1 MIPPTIAPSLI
12 PTDDPT
18 SEPTLAPTISTDEPT
33 SEPTLAPTILTDE
46 PTPTSQTDEPTPAL
60 SDEPTNE
67 PTLLPTMEPTAF
79 PIDEP
84 TDEPTVLTLVPTSK
98 PTTDK
103 PISTDTPTSTPTTK
117 LSDKPISTNAPT
129 SQCPGKEGTI
139 ADIAAGNPDF
149 SILVQAL
156 TAVDLVDALEG
167 PGPFTVFA
175 PPNNAFLSLPD
186 GTLDYLLLPENKQLL
201 TNILL
206 YHVVPNYYQRNDF
219 ISGDLMTLYGET
231 VVIEVTAT
239 GVLVNDAS
247 IIIPNIE
254 ACNGII
260 QVIDKVLLLP
270 GLFTAAPT
278 SSSTTVPT
286 FKPTT
291 TKPISS
297 ITEFPTTF
305 KPTSA
310 PTSLKPTSVPTS
322 NQTIFD
328 IALGN
333 SDFSILVQALTA
345 ANLVDDLNEP
355 GTLTVFGP
363 PNSAFLSL
371 PNGTLD
377 NLLLPQNI
385 LQLENLLLYHV
396 LPEIYMSYEFDSR
409 EYDTLNLNGDPVSVE
424 VLNNGTV
431 KVNTAIVVVANIM
444 ASNGVIHVVD
454 QVLLPPTTNST
465 TRRPTRFPTSKPTTS
480 KPATSTPTTIKPT
493 STPTSLPTSAPTT
506 TKPTSRAPTKAPTS
520 TPSSAKPS
528 PTPFASSINLVPSP
542 VCLPGYTCLQNSDFG
557 ESDLTRYNI
566 DLVLEMSAIADYRDA
581 YIKAVTKW
589 MAVIIGDMPSSI
601 VNTTADNRV
610 GNCTNVP
617 TNVDDLHICG
627 QDKIIDGPGKVVGY
641 AGPLIL
647 KRNVTTNKYVAQTG
661 QMT

>member
-12 PTDDPT
+12 PTLSPT
-18 SEPTLAPTISTDEPT
+18 LNPTLEPTPEPTLEPT
-33 SEPTLAPTILTDE
+33 PEPTMATE
-46 PTPTSQTDEPTPAL
+46 SPTSQTDEPTPAL
-60 SDEPTNE
+60 SDEPTNQ
-67 PTLLPTMEPTAF
+67 PTLLPTVEPTAF

-84 TDEPTVLTLVPTSK
+84 TAEPSVLTLVPTSK

-117 LSDKPISTNAPT
+117 LTDTPISTDTPT

-139 ADIAAGNPDF
+139 ADIAVGNPDF

-156 TAVDLVDALEG
+156 TAADLVGALTG

-206 YHVVPNYYQRNDF
+206 YHVVPDYYQRNDF
-219 ISGDLMTLYGET
+219 ISGDLMTLYGDA
-231 VVIEVTAT
+231 VLIGVTAT

-260 QVIDKVLLLP
+260 QVIDKVLLIP
-270 GLFTAAPT
+270 GLFTASPT

-291 TKPISS
+291 TKPIST

-310 PTSLKPTSVPTS
+310 PTSTPTSLKPTSVPTP

-328 IALGN
+328 IASGN
-333 SDFSILVQALTA
+333 PDFSILVQALTA
-345 ANLVDDLNEP
+345 AKLVDGLNEP

-385 LQLENLLLYHV
+385 LQLQNLLLYHI

-409 EYDTLNLNGDPVSVE
+409 AYDTLDFNGDPVIVE

-431 KVNTAIVVVANIM
+431 KVNTAVVITANIM

-465 TRRPTRFPTSKPTTS
+465 TLRPTRFPTSKPTTS
-480 KPATSTPTTIKPT
+480 KPTTSTPTTLK
-493 STPTSLPTSAPTT
+493 PTSLPTSSTTSIPTT
-506 TKPTSRAPTKAPTS
+506 
-520 TPSSAKPS
+520 AKPITPN
-528 PTPFASSINLVPSP
+528 PTTLIPTTVKLVPSP
-542 VCLPGYTCLQNSDFG
+542 LCLPGYTCLQNSDFG

-581 YIKAVTKW
+581 YVKAVTKW

-617 TNVDDLHICG
+617 TMVDDLHICS
-627 QDKIIDGPGKVVGY
+627 QDKNIDGPGKVVGY

>member
-1 MIPPTIAPSLI
+1 
-12 PTDDPT
+12 
-18 SEPTLAPTISTDEPT
+18 
-33 SEPTLAPTILTDE
+33 
-46 PTPTSQTDEPTPAL
+46 
-60 SDEPTNE
+60 
-67 PTLLPTMEPTAF
+67 
-79 PIDEP
+79 
-84 TDEPTVLTLVPTSK
+84 
-98 PTTDK
+98 
-103 PISTDTPTSTPTTK
+103 
-117 LSDKPISTNAPT
+117 
-129 SQCPGKEGTI
+129 
-139 ADIAAGNPDF
+139 
-149 SILVQAL
+149 VQAL

-206 YHVVPNYYQRNDF
+206 YHVVPGYYLRNDF
-219 ISGDLMTLYGET
+219 ISGDLMTLYGDA
-231 VVIEVTAT
+231 VLIGVTAT
-239 GVLVNDAS
+239 SVLVNDAS

-260 QVIDKVLLLP
+260 QVIDKVLLIP
-270 GLFTAAPT
+270 GLFTASPT

-291 TKPISS
+291 TKPIST

-310 PTSLKPTSVPTS
+310 PTSAPTSLKPTSVPTP

-333 SDFSILVQALTA
+333 PDFSILVQALTA
-345 ANLVDDLNEP
+345 AKLVDGLNEP

-385 LQLENLLLYHV
+385 LQLQNLLLYHI

-409 EYDTLNLNGDPVSVE
+409 AYDTLDFNGDPVIVE

-431 KVNTAIVVVANIM
+431 KVNTAVVITANVM
-444 ASNGVIHVVD
+444 ANNGVIHVVD

-465 TRRPTRFPTSKPTTS
+465 TPRPTRFPTSKPTTL
-480 KPATSTPTTIKPT
+480 KPTTSTPTTLK
-493 STPTSLPTSAPTT
+493 PTSLPTSSTTSIPTT
-506 TKPTSRAPTKAPTS
+506 
-520 TPSSAKPS
+520 AKPITPN
-528 PTPFASSINLVPSP
+528 PTTLIPTTVKLVPSP
-542 VCLPGYTCLQNSDFG
+542 LCLPGYTCLQNSDFG

-581 YIKAVTKW
+581 YVKAVTKW
-589 MAVIIGDMPSSI
+589 MAVIIGDMPSST

-617 TNVDDLHICG
+617 TMVDDLHVCS
-627 QDKIIDGPGKVVGY
+627 QDKNIDGPGKVVGY

-647 KRNVTTNKYVAQTG
+647 KRNETTNKYVAQTG

>member
-12 PTDDPT
+12 PTLSPTLNPTFNPSLNPTESLPVTTLNPTLNPTDGPTENPT
-18 SEPTLAPTISTDEPT
+18 SSKEFPTDV
-33 SEPTLAPTILTDE
+33 
-46 PTPTSQTDEPTPAL
+46 PTPL

-67 PTLLPTMEPTAF
+67 TVEPTAF

-84 TDEPTVLTLVPTSK
+84 TAEPTVLTLVPTSK

-103 PISTDTPTSTPTTK
+103 PISTDTPTS
-117 LSDKPISTNAPT
+117 
-129 SQCPGKEGTI
+129 QCPGKEGTI
-139 ADIAAGNPDF
+139 ADIAVGNPDF

-156 TAVDLVDALEG
+156 TAADLVGALTG

-206 YHVVPNYYQRNDF
+206 YHVVPDYYQRNDF
-219 ISGDLMTLYGET
+219 ISGDLMTLYGDA
-231 VVIEVTAT
+231 VLIGVTAT

-260 QVIDKVLLLP
+260 QVIDKVLLIP
-270 GLFTAAPT
+270 GLFTASPT

-291 TKPISS
+291 TKPIST

-310 PTSLKPTSVPTS
+310 PTSTPTSLKPTSVPTP

-328 IALGN
+328 IASGN
-333 SDFSILVQALTA
+333 PDFSILVQALTA
-345 ANLVDDLNEP
+345 AKLVDGLNEP

-377 NLLLPQNI
+377 NLLLPHNI
-385 LQLENLLLYHV
+385 LQLQNLLLYHI

-409 EYDTLNLNGDPVSVE
+409 AYDTLDFYGDPVIVE

-431 KVNTAIVVVANIM
+431 KVNTAVVIAANVM

-465 TRRPTRFPTSKPTTS
+465 TLRPTRFPTSKPTTL
-480 KPATSTPTTIKPT
+480 KPTTFTPTTLKPT
-493 STPTSLPTSAPTT
+493 TLPTSSTT
-506 TKPTSRAPTKAPTS
+506 SIPTSP
-520 TPSSAKPS
+520 PSSAKPS
-528 PTPFASSINLVPSP
+528 PTPFASSIDLVPSP
-542 VCLPGYTCLQNSDFG
+542 LCLPGYTCLQNSDFG

-581 YIKAVTKW
+581 YVKAVTKW

-617 TNVDDLHICG
+617 TMVDDLHICS
-627 QDKIIDGPGKVVGY
+627 QDKNIDGPGKVVGY

>member
-12 PTDDPT
+12 PTLSPT
-18 SEPTLAPTISTDEPT
+18 LNPTLEPTPEPTLEPT
-33 SEPTLAPTILTDE
+33 TEPTMATE
-46 PTPTSQTDEPTPAL
+46 SPTSQTDEPTPAL
-60 SDEPTNE
+60 SDEPTNDPTDSPTENPISSKEFPTDVPTPLSDE
-67 PTLLPTMEPTAF
+67 PTNETVEPTAF

-84 TDEPTVLTLVPTSK
+84 TAEPTVLTLVPTSK

-103 PISTDTPTSTPTTK
+103 PISTDTPTS
-117 LSDKPISTNAPT
+117 
-129 SQCPGKEGTI
+129 QCPGKEGTI
-139 ADIAAGNPDF
+139 ADIIAVGNPDF

-156 TAVDLVDALEG
+156 TAADLVGALTG

-206 YHVVPNYYQRNDF
+206 YHVVPDYYQRNDF
-219 ISGDLMTLYGET
+219 ISGDLMTLYGDA
-231 VVIEVTAT
+231 VLIGVTAT

-260 QVIDKVLLLP
+260 QVIDKVLLIP
-270 GLFTAAPT
+270 GLFTASPT

-291 TKPISS
+291 TKPIST

-310 PTSLKPTSVPTS
+310 PISTPTSLKPTSVPTP

-328 IALGN
+328 IASGN
-333 SDFSILVQALTA
+333 PDFSILVQALTA
-345 ANLVDDLNEP
+345 AKLVDDLNEP

-385 LQLENLLLYHV
+385 LQLQNLLLYHM

-409 EYDTLNLNGDPVSVE
+409 AYDTFDFNGDPVIVE

-431 KVNTAIVVVANIM
+431 KVNTAVVIAANVM

-465 TRRPTRFPTSKPTTS
+465 TLRPTRFPTSKPTSMTL
-480 KPATSTPTTIKPT
+480 KPTTSTPTTLK
-493 STPTSLPTSAPTT
+493 PTSLPTSSTT
-506 TKPTSRAPTKAPTS
+506 SIPTSP
-520 TPSSAKPS
+520 PSSAKPS
-528 PTPFASSINLVPSP
+528 PTPFASSIDLVPSP
-542 VCLPGYTCLQNSDFG
+542 LCLPGYTCLQNSDFG

-581 YIKAVTKW
+581 YVKAVTKW

-617 TNVDDLHICG
+617 TMVDDLHICS
-627 QDKIIDGPGKVVGY
+627 QDKNIDGPGKVVGY